1 MPVTEDPLRSRFLN
15 SALKRSVAQ
24 GLRTLRA
31 NHLIRPLTTLALLGL
46 FTLPLGILVRQL
58 VWEFDAQIKVLYQER
73 MGLSYNNHLM
83 AHLTNLLE
91 HRSLVY
97 QPNPSPEIAWK
108 RQEIDRQLEH
118 LKSQDSVY
126 RVSLQTKEYGAK
138 IDYDWRIVMDSMGDK
153 NLTRYELYTLQTT
166 IINNVYDEILRV
178 GNVSNLILDD
188 SLDTYYLANTLINLI
203 PIVAEKISRA
213 RDLQSDLT
221 NQTIDTKRSVDEVR
235 SELIFLKTEL
245 QQLNRM
251 LYRNRVT
258 LLNANAELEL
268 SNNKFLVLNRRINK
282 FSSSL
287 LKTTTQ
293 PELLPTG
300 LVVTSFQPEA
310 DEAIGDARGLYDTL
324 LPITDRLLSNR
335 LVERDHRRR
344 NAIVFTGLSLMA
356 IVTIYLTLARSWQL
370 RHRAEQS
377 LKLQYQTT
385 QIAAEAMDLSQAL
398 PTILQIICQN
408 QGWHL
413 GEVWLVS
420 DDSSVESDA
429 TLRCSNSWYD
439 ADLNK
444 TRSKTVETWETLL
457 QTLVINQTIGFV
469 GHTWHQRQIQW
480 LKFPN
485 QVPLL
490 WGRTG
495 LSALLQLQS
504 AVSLPLLQGDRC
516 LGVIALFSKNKLK
529 ASVETDAI
537 FTTLGRNLGEFIHRQ
552 QTAIQLIT
560 ARDEAEASSRSKSQF
575 LANMSHELRTPLNA
589 IIGYSE
595 LLQEDAEVNGQS
607 EMISDLSKVKNA
619 GQHLLGLVNDILDL
633 SKIEAGQMDLYLE
646 HFEVRSLLTLVIPTI
661 EPLLNKNGNYLEVNC
676 ASNISNMYADVTKV
690 RQILLNLLSNATKFT
705 NHGLIKFTINLVPWT
720 VAPNSLALEFQI
732 EDSGIGIA
740 PDNLDK
746 LFQSFTQADA
756 STTREY
762 GGTGLGLAISKQF
775 AQMMGGHITVTSE
788 LGTGSIFTLRL
799 PLTVQGWNLKQDAD
813 RYETSS

>member
-1 MPVTEDPLRSRFLN
+1 MPVTEDPLRLKFLN
-15 SALKRSVAQ
+15 STLQRSVAQ
-24 GLRTLRA
+24 GLRTLRE
-31 NHLIRPLTTLALLGL
+31 NHLVRPLTTLALLGL

-58 VWEFDAQIKVLYQER
+58 VWEFDTQIKVISQER

-83 AHLTNLLE
+83 SLLTNLLE

-97 QPNPSPEIAWK
+97 QLNSSPEIAWK

-138 IDYDWRIVMDSMGDK
+138 IDYDWRVVMDAMEDK

-166 IINNVYDEILRV
+166 IINNVYDETLRV

-203 PIVAEKISRA
+203 PTVAEKISRA
-213 RDLQSDLT
+213 RDVQSDLT

-245 QQLNRM
+245 QQLNRT

-258 LLNANAELEL
+258 LLKANSELEL
-268 SNNKFLVLNRRINK
+268 SSNKFLVLNRRINK
-282 FSSSL
+282 FSNSL
-287 LKTTTQ
+287 LKNPTQ
-293 PELLPTG
+293 SELLSTG
-300 LVVTSFQPEA
+300 LLTISFQPEA

-324 LPITDRLLSNR
+324 LPITDRLLTNR
-335 LVERDHRRR
+335 LIEREHRRR
-344 NAIVFTGLSLMA
+344 NAIVFTGLSLIA

-413 GEVWLVS
+413 GEVWLL
-420 DDSSVESDA
+420 DESSVEP

-439 ADLNK
+439 TDLSK
-444 TRSKTVETWETLL
+444 TRIKTVETWQTVL
-457 QTLVINQTIGFV
+457 QTLVITQTIGFI
-469 GHTWHQRQIQW
+469 GFTWHNRQIQW
-480 LKFPN
+480 LKFPG
-485 QVPLL
+485 QIPLL

-552 QTAIQLIT
+552 QTAIELMT

-661 EPLLNKNGNYLEVNC
+661 EPLLNKNGNHLEVNC

-705 NHGLIKFTINLVPWT
+705 NHGLIKLTINLVPWT
-720 VAPNSLALEFQI
+720 VAPNALGLEFQI
-732 EDSGIGIA
+732 EDSGIGIV
-740 PDNLDK
+740 PDNLDR

-799 PLTVQGWNLKQDAD
+799 PLTVQGLNLRQDAD
-813 RYETSS
+813 RYETSV

>member
-1 MPVTEDPLRSRFLN
+1 MPVTEDPLRLRFLN
-15 SALKRSVAQ
+15 STLQRSVAQ
-24 GLRTLRA
+24 GLRTLRE
-31 NHLIRPLTTLALLGL
+31 NRLVRPLTTLALLGL

-58 VWEFDAQIKVLYQER
+58 VWEFDAQIKVISQER

-83 AHLTNLLE
+83 SLLTNLLE

-97 QPNPSPEIAWK
+97 QLNPSPEIAWK

-118 LKSQDSVY
+118 LKNQDSVY
-126 RVSLQTKEYGAK
+126 RVSLQTKEYGEK
-138 IDYDWRIVMDSMGDK
+138 IDYDWRVVMDAMEDK

-203 PIVAEKISRA
+203 PTVAEKISRA
-213 RDLQSDLT
+213 RDVQSDLT
-221 NQTIDTKRSVDEVR
+221 NQTIDPQRSADDVR

-245 QQLNRM
+245 QQLNRT

-258 LLNANAELEL
+258 LLKANADLEL
-268 SNNKFLVLNRRINK
+268 SSNKFLVLNRRINK
-282 FSSSL
+282 FSNSL
-287 LKTTTQ
+287 LKNPTQ
-293 PELLPTG
+293 LELLSTG
-300 LVVTSFQPEA
+300 PLAISFQPEA

-324 LPITDRLLSNR
+324 LPITDRLLTNR
-335 LVERDHRRR
+335 LIEREHRRR
-344 NAIVFTGLSLMA
+344 NTIVFTGLSLMA

-398 PTILQIICQN
+398 PAILKIICQN

-413 GEVWLVS
+413 GEVWLLS
-420 DDSSVESDA
+420 DDSSTET

-439 ADLNK
+439 TDLNK
-444 TRSKTVETWETLL
+444 TRTKTVETWQTVL
-457 QTLVINQTIGFV
+457 QTLVITQTIGFI
-469 GHTWHQRQIQW
+469 GFTWHNRQIQW
-480 LKFPN
+480 LKFPS
-485 QVPLL
+485 QIPLL

-552 QTAIQLIT
+552 QTAIELMA

-661 EPLLNKNGNYLEVNC
+661 EPLLNKNGNHLEVNC
-676 ASNISNMYADVTKV
+676 ASSISNMYADVTKV

-705 NHGLIKFTINLVPWT
+705 DHGLIKLTINLVPWT
-720 VAPNSLALEFQI
+720 IAPNALGLEFQI

-740 PDNLDK
+740 PDNLDR

-775 AQMMGGHITVTSE
+775 AQMMGGHITVSSE

-799 PLTVQGWNLKQDAD
+799 PLTVQGLNLKQDAD
-813 RYETSS
+813 RYETSV